1 MMYMKKLLI
10 AGACMAALVSFNA
23 FAQGQ
28 VNFANKATA
37 AGLDA
42 PVFDMGGAKL
52 SGPDAYAQL
61 YSDGKAQ
68 GAPVAFRSGTGAG
81 YFTGGGLGVANV
93 APGAS
98 GNFVVKAW
106 IGAAGSTYESAEG
119 KTQWGSSTPFSAKT
133 GGDGAPP
140 SPATALLGLTSFTL
154 VPEPSVLALGAIGL
168 AALLLRRRS

>member
-42 PVFDMGGAKL
+42 PVFDVGGAKL
-52 SGPDAYAQL
+52 AGPDAFAQL
-61 YSDGKAQ
+61 YSSGKAQ

-81 YFTGGGLGVANV
+81 YFTGGGLTVDNV
-93 APGAS
+93 AAGAN
-98 GNFVVKAW
+98 GTFMVKAW
-106 IGAAGSTYESAEG
+106 IGAAGSTYDTAAIKGASAE
-119 KTQWGSSTPFSAKT
+119 FSAKT

-140 SPATALLGLTSFTL
+140 SPATTLLGLTSFTL